1 LNEDEAPT
9 KRMKT
14 VDVHMD
20 VAEAEPQKDGE
31 AAQTGEDL
39 NDPS

>member
-1 LNEDEAPT
+1 
-9 KRMKT
+9 MKT

-31 AAQTGEDL
+31 AAQTGHRLRGEDL